1 MQPDLP
7 TFNLLLGQAQ
17 AGSEPAAREL
27 VERFTPY
34 LQRVIRKRLDKRL
47 RTVFDSAD
55 FSQAVWAS
63 FFARPP
69 QKDNF
74 QKPEDLARFLEQV
87 ARNKVVD
94 QVRRRLGTR
103 DRQVRREVP
112 LQSGRS
118 LVGPSPTASQEALA
132 EERWHRILDNEPPHH
147 QEILNSFREGLS
159 PREIAD
165 QVGVS
170 VKTVRRAIRRLRLG
184 LEQKT

>member
-1 MQPDLP
+1 MQQDLP
-7 TFNLLLGQAQ
+7 RFNLLLGQAR
-17 AGSEPAAREL
+17 AGSDPAAREL

-47 RTVFDSAD
+47 RTVFDTAD

-69 QKDNF
+69 QQNDF
-74 QKPEDLARFLEQV
+74 QEPEDLVRFLEQV
-87 ARNKVVD
+87 ARNKVVE

-103 DRQVRREVP
+103 DRHVRREVP

-118 LVGPSPTASQEALA
+118 LIGPSPTASQEALA
-132 EERWHRILDNEPPHH
+132 KERWSQVLDAEPPHH
-147 QEILNSFREGLS
+147 QEIMNSFRSGLS
-159 PREIAD
+159 PQEIAD

-184 LEQKT
+184 LE

>member
-7 TFNLLLGQAQ
+7 SFNLLLGQAR
-17 AGSEPAAREL
+17 AGSDLATKEL

-69 QKDNF
+69 QQNDF
-74 QKPEDLARFLEQV
+74 QEPEDLVRFLEQV
-87 ARNKVVD
+87 ARNKVVE

-103 DRQVRREVP
+103 DRRVRREVP

-118 LVGPSPTASQEALA
+118 LIGPSPTASQEALA
-132 EERWHRILDNEPPHH
+132 KERWSQVLDAEPPHH
-147 QEILNSFREGLS
+147 QEIMNSFRGGLS

-184 LEQKT
+184 LE